1 MIFFI
6 IIGIIILVSLIVSE
20 SSKNGNENERRNKS
34 NLRCPVCN
42 EKKLIS
48 DLSNARFNYEH
59 ICKKCIIKIQKKY
72 GKPQLNNIYLE
83 DLQNAV
89 REYDSKQG
97 KNSSNNYDNFNNEDD
112 FLTFSTL
119 EEQYEVTISKH
130 YMYLERIE
138 MLYSTAINMP
148 NIDNRATKECI
159 ELCKKDIEL
168 AESFKSYFLEK
179 QQLTHTNEDLPS
191 YGSFY
196 YLTRLYDKL
205 GMIEDAIYTCAYAI
219 NLGYWKDNSKGGI
232 PARLARLI
240 KKYYKI
246 YNKKLAFDENGTIYD
261 TETGEIIKK

>member
-20 SSKNGNENERRNKS
+20 SSKNENERRNRS
-34 NLRCPVCN
+34 NLRCPICN

-72 GKPQLNNIYLE
+72 GKSQLNNINLE
-83 DLQNAV
+83 DLQNTV
-89 REYDSKQG
+89 REYDSKQE
-97 KNSSNNYDNFNNEDD
+97 KNSNNCDNFNSEDD

-138 MLYSTAINMP
+138 MLYSTAINMT

-159 ELCKKDIEL
+159 ELCKKI
-168 AESFKSYFLEK
+168 
-179 QQLTHTNEDLPS
+179 
-191 YGSFY
+191 
-196 YLTRLYDKL
+196 
-205 GMIEDAIYTCAYAI
+205 
-219 NLGYWKDNSKGGI
+219 
-232 PARLARLI
+232 
-240 KKYYKI
+240 
-246 YNKKLAFDENGTIYD
+246 
-261 TETGEIIKK
+261 